1 MKRFEYYPLVKELKA
16 QTDIAKNYSKSSLI
30 YDANHS
36 FYKYYCDSKKFNNLS
51 FKSKYSFLAEFFK
64 DLNKF
69 NNLKTHTKKEAS
81 ELYNEL
87 LKSYFDEYTEL
98 SDAKRKNIKFK
109 YISNK
114 LFFKAYNY
122 DPWFENEELTD
133 KEESVDLS
141 DMLPLEGDAE
151 EVKEGKELRILT
163 LTKLLTGLSILLEPI
178 KVENNSYKLKNEIK
192 YYIYFINTNH

>member
-1 MKRFEYYPLVKELKA
+1 M
-16 QTDIAKNYSKSSLI
+16 
-30 YDANHS
+30 
-36 FYKYYCDSKKFNNLS
+36 
-51 FKSKYSFLAEFFK
+51 
-64 DLNKF
+64 
-69 NNLKTHTKKEAS
+69 
-81 ELYNEL
+81 
-87 LKSYFDEYTEL
+87 
-98 SDAKRKNIKFK
+98 
-109 YISNK
+109 
-114 LFFKAYNY
+114 
-122 DPWFENEELTD
+122 TD